1 MSTTMVIATTIM
13 RPILAA
19 VCVLI
24 HCPHGFFGQVSVCGE
39 REGRNILCV
48 ERHINDNRHG
58 ASYD

>member
-1 MSTTMVIATTIM
+1 MVLATSSSASYSGSGV
-13 RPILAA
+13 RPDSLPAR
-19 VCVLI
+19 
-24 HCPHGFFGQVSVCGE
+24 FFGLDSRCGE